1 MTTPLEPVAPTE
13 AEATLARESS
23 RILATLLAGKREVRV
38 RLQPVGRRKE
48 ELVVLPAAA
57 MRLLVDMLTQM
68 AQGHAVT
75 VMPVHAELTTQQAAD
90 LLNVSRPFLVKML
103 EEGQLPCRKVG
114 THRRVLLSDVLAFK
128 RRSDAERSEV
138 LQRLTQEGEAL
149 NMGY

>member
-38 RLQPVGRRKE
+38 RLQPAGRRKE

-68 AQGHAVT
+68 AQGHPVT